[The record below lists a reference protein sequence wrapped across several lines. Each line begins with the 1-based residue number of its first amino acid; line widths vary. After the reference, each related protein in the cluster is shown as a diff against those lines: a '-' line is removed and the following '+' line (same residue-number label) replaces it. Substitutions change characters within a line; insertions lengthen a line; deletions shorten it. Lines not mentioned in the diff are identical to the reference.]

1 MNGVG
6 QRMTVVLDLRI
17 EREKERETIER
28 WWLVVG
34 GVGDGFGQE
43 RDEVVVR
50 DKLKKSM
57 WTTANRQKLTVL

>member
-57 WTTANRQKLTVL
+57 